1 MELQRERYI
10 YIYIVLGGTPWIHT
24 LRWHILGNIF
34 CSGLFWGYP
43 LDTHTKMA
51 HYGATLRLGGD
62 TVVIKDVDMP
72 SYGSKLKCH
81 LRVNPYMYMYVHIDI
96 YIYVKIITYIH
107 IYICIFVY
115 TCAFILMHFY
125 THSCVYMLCYV
136 MLRYVMAWYGMVWYG
151 MYVCKY
157 VMYVV
162 MQVM

>member
-1 MELQRERYI
+1 MGIFPPRFLLYIYIYNGTSKREI

-81 LRVNPYMYMYVHIDI
+81 LRVNPYICKDN
-96 YIYVKIITYIH
+96 YIH
-107 IYICIFVY
+107 IYIYVFLYTHVLLYSCIFIHIRVY
-115 TCAFILMHFY
+115 ICY
-125 THSCVYMLCYV
+125 VMLCYV
-136 MLRYVMAWYGMVWYG
+136 VLWHGMVWYG
-151 MYVCKY
+151 MAC
-157 VMYVV
+157 MYVG
-162 MQVM
+162 M

>member
-1 MELQRERYI
+1 VTPLEGSGI
-10 YIYIVLGGTPWIHT
+10 YNGTSKIYIVLGGTPWIHT

-96 YIYVKIITYIH
+96 YIY
-107 IYICIFVY
+107 
-115 TCAFILMHFY
+115 M
-125 THSCVYMLCYV
+125 
-136 MLRYVMAWYGMVWYG
+136 
-151 MYVCKY
+151 
-157 VMYVV
+157 
-162 MQVM
+162 